1 MCPGCGSPATGY
13 QYYSGREA
21 DTAKISY
28 PAPTEYNSKVAEE
41 RYQLQFLYNEKSDK
55 IKAAQMDESQEAYA
69 FLCCMQ
75 QSL

>member
-1 MCPGCGSPATGY
+1 MCPGCGSPATGH

-28 PAPTEYNSKVAEE
+28 PTPTEYNSKVAEE
-41 RYQLQFLYNEKSDK
+41 RYPLQFLYNEKSDE
-55 IKAAQMDESQEAYA
+55 IKEVQMDKSQEAS
-69 FLCCMQ
+69 FVCCMQ